1 MLAVAPPPPTERQH
15 LIAQARSALL
25 CRGPQPAPPG
35 GGQTWSIGRESAPRR
50 GPLLPDLQPRSPAM
64 GLKDGNHLTAAARL
78 QPTVSGSDSLLTIEP
93 WIVRSWQRCLANGHQ
108 PAQPLAF
115 NMVSAPAVQ
124 RTADQHAALL
134 QAAAQSAGRDVKDL
148 TDLPLVSSKTLDW
161 VALLDGELNLV
172 GWAPVDGF

>member
-1 MLAVAPPPPTERQH
+1 MRNAAPHMLGDQCPHFGSPMLAVAPPPPAERQH

-25 CRGPQPAPPG
+25 SLKPEP
-35 GGQTWSIGRESAPRR
+35 S
-50 GPLLPDLQPRSPAM
+50 PLA
-64 GLKDGNHLTAAARL
+64 
-78 QPTVSGSDSLLTIEP
+78 IEP

-134 QAAAQSAGRDVKDL
+134 QAARPVLAQLTRAIAGS
-148 TDLPLVSSKTLDW
+148 TTSPC
-161 VALLDGELNLV
+161 
-172 GWAPVDGF
+172 

>member
-64 GLKDGNHLTAAARL
+64 GLKDGNHLTAAARWL
-78 QPTVSGSDSLLTIEP
+78 PAVSRSGSLRTSEP
-93 WIVRSWQRCLANGHQ
+93 WSVRAWQRGLSNGHQ
-108 PAQPLAF
+108 RAQPRAF
-115 NMVSAPAVQ
+115 NMVSAPAGQ

-134 QAAAQSAGRDVKDL
+134 QAARPVLAQLTRAIAGMHSFPLL
-148 TDLPLVSSKTLDW
+148 TD
-161 VALLDGELNLV
+161 
-172 GWAPVDGF
+172 APGVVIKYQA